1 MSWSP
6 PFEPLS
12 RGKLPQPPAW
22 LRDAVLEKTLLLA
35 NHVLRSEPQA
45 CERLKTHSGQAVQ
58 LDALGWTLL
67 VRVSPAG
74 LLERAADSDA
84 AVLKLRTE
92 WPGSTPFPFSPPAWQ
107 VDGNAAMASTFAWL
121 AEHVRWDVEADL
133 ARIMGPSAAFRLAR
147 AGVSLRDALAAFGRL
162 ARRSAPPLA

>member
-1 MSWSP
+1 M
-6 PFEPLS
+6 
-12 RGKLPQPPAW
+12 
-22 LRDAVLEKTLLLA
+22 LEKTLLLA

-45 CERLKTHSGQAVQ
+45 CERLKTHSGEVVQ

-92 WPGSTPFPFSPPAWQ
+92 WPGPTLFPFSPPAWQ
-107 VDGNAAMASTFAWL
+107 VDGDAAMASTFAWL
-121 AEHVRWDVEADL
+121 AEHVRWDLEADL
-133 ARIMGPSAAFRLAR
+133 ARAVGPAMAHRLAMAAAPLR
-147 AGVSLRDALAAFGRL
+147 AALSALGRR
-162 ARRSAPPLA
+162 ADDSASSAI